1 MYLVW
6 IYANK
11 PFEDIHERDHFLTN
25 MLTTFKSLY
34 AHKIEN
40 IQDRDH
46 KNIRHV
52 HQQGQRHH
60 KVILTFHVQ

>member
-1 MYLVW
+1 M
-6 IYANK
+6 
-11 PFEDIHERDHFLTN
+11 HERYQFLTN
-25 MLTTFKSLY
+25 MLTTFESLY
-34 AHKIEN
+34 AHKTEH

-52 HQQGQRHH
+52 NQQGQRHH